1 MSNAT
6 LCAYYRQKR
15 KKEKMTNAMKNRK
28 YSTDKQ
34 YVYNLDIFLNRIF
47 EYNMYLTRQH
57 QTRFRRYNKVVLNN
71 KNIYCGKIYYIKK
84 RIPIQEYL
92 GID

>member
-28 YSTDKQ
+28 YSTDKHI
-34 YVYNLDIFLNRIF
+34 VYNLRIFLNRIF
-47 EYNMYLTRQH
+47 QHNMYLTRQH
-57 QTRFRRYNKVVLNN
+57 QTRSRRYNKVVLNN
-71 KNIYCGKIYYIKK
+71 KNIFFGKFYYIKRK
-84 RIPIQEYL
+84 TH
-92 GID
+92 G